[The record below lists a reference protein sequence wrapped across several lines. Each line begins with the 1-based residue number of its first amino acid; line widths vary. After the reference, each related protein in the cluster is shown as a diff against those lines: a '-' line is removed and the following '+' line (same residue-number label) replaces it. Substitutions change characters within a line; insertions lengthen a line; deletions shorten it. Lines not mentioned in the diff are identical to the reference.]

1 MNCNLLTKN
10 IMYKSIL
17 LTLIV
22 LLTACQKTGQESLLI
37 EDAWVRE
44 APPNASMLAGY
55 VTLTN
60 NTEEVLTLTSAASKQ
75 FNHVEIHRTVVENG
89 VAKMRHQ
96 KELPIPA
103 GESVKL
109 EPGGYHFMLMH
120 PESAVKADDEVLIT
134 VRFHQ
139 ADDPNA
145 TQELDIVMP
154 VKKP

>member
-1 MNCNLLTKN
+1 MNYSLLIKN
-10 IMYKSIL
+10 IMHKSIL
-17 LTLIV
+17 LALII
-22 LLTACQKTGQESLLI
+22 LLTACQKTEQEILTI

-44 APPNASMLAGY
+44 APPSASMLAGY
-55 VTLTN
+55 VTITN
-60 NTEEVLTLTSAASKQ
+60 NTDEVLTLTSAISKQ
-75 FNHVEIHRTVVENG
+75 FHHVEIHRTIVENG

-120 PESAVKADDEVLIT
+120 PESSVKADDEVLIT
-134 VRFHQ
+134 VRYHQ
-139 ADDPNA
+139 KDDPKS
-145 TQELDIVMP
+145 TQEFDIIMP